1 MYFRHSNERILI
13 PMSQQWNFW
22 EYAYVG
28 FVGSLNILKLN
39 QLKKI
44 IKNII
49 TVVKENI
56 YKSLHREPMITHRRL
71 KFIPNVVLN
80 LISFF
85 ITFLVV
91 GSFLYLLLRYLI
103 MKFYHLD

>member
-1 MYFRHSNERILI
+1 MAIMVVMNSYKI
-13 PMSQQWNFW
+13 
-22 EYAYVG
+22 
-28 FVGSLNILKLN
+28 
-39 QLKKI
+39 KKI